1 MRNKISAVIIDKK
14 KSEHDYD
21 KVITYYLPEWVERK
35 YDIAVYDNADN
46 ILSKLNINRGFDC
59 IITVG
64 DIGNFDELNAL
75 PYEIRRKWCHVEE
88 FNEKKLSDLIINTFL
103 LNNGREGD
111 DKLFSI
117 FTCTFNT
124 PKSAILRLYE
134 SLKRQTYRNW
144 NWWILDDSKS
154 PTTAEYIEKLHDP
167 RITVFRNFTNHGNIG
182 FNKHSIAML
191 CNGDYLVEVD
201 HDDELTSDCLEKLLE
216 CYEQSDADFVYS
228 DCLEIIDGAPIWYG
242 DNFSFGQ
249 GYYRDEIVEG
259 VEYKNV
265 AITCRNI
272 NVKSIRG
279 IYALPNHIRTW
290 KKEFYH
296 QIGGHYPELSVLD
309 DMDVVIRTF
318 LKGKIAKV
326 DKVLYIQNQGE
337 SRANGRGD
345 TATGSRLNEIARTNI
360 LLKWKY
366 EVPIH
371 ERILE
376 LIGEDPVWNEEI
388 KESDVYKEINPE
400 DLKPMDCLII
410 K

>member
-1 MRNKISAVIIDKK
+1 M
-14 KSEHDYD
+14 
-21 KVITYYLPEWVERK
+21 L
-35 YDIAVYDNADN
+35 
-46 ILSKLNINRGFDC
+46 
-59 IITVG
+59 
-64 DIGNFDELNAL
+64 
-75 PYEIRRKWCHVEE
+75 
-88 FNEKKLSDLIINTFL
+88 
-103 LNNGREGD
+103 
-111 DKLFSI
+111 
-117 FTCTFNT
+117 
-124 PKSAILRLYE
+124 SAIH
-134 SLKRQTYRNW
+134 N
-144 NWWILDDSKS
+144 
-154 PTTAEYIEKLHDP
+154 
-167 RITVFRNFTNHGNIG
+167 
-182 FNKHSIAML
+182 
-191 CNGDYLVEVD
+191 
-201 HDDELTSDCLEKLLE
+201 LT
-216 CYEQSDADFVYS
+216 
-228 DCLEIIDGAPIWYG
+228 
-242 DNFSFGQ
+242 Q
-249 GYYRDEIVEG
+249 GYYRDEVVDG
-259 VEYKNV
+259 VPYKHV

-279 IYALPNHIRTW
+279 IYALPNHVRTW

-296 QIGGHYPELSVLD
+296 KIGGHNIELSVLD
-309 DMDVVIRTF
+309 DMDVVIRSF
-318 LKGKIAKV
+318 IYGRVAKV